1 MSHKHLTL
9 GLSALTALTAL
20 SVLLACSGSNSSN
33 KAVAIPNPALV
44 QSTSPWR
51 FVVMGD
57 TQWPEGTV
65 KGVARETASNPN
77 SVAVGIIKRVNEEI
91 IKLHNQQKIDFV
103 VQVGDLTDIPSFEA
117 IGTTAK
123 YRQALYNNGIGFFPL
138 RGNHEN
144 YAAAANTGYKSE
156 VEQAAELVRVF
167 PQTRT
172 GVQNNVPADVLAFE
186 PTNTPGDAPKTKQDT
201 FTVGKNFTSPT
212 GVNSSNASVNTSIYD
227 NINADYS
234 GLSYA
239 FEHENATFILLDQ
252 FAPQSGNAP
261 SSGRLGD
268 STYITH
274 SIAMQQPW
282 ISARLSGRPSGTH
295 AFVFS
300 HKALVHENHTDVLFG
315 STHNANVDY
324 QNAFMQSLDSN
335 GVKLFMSGHDH
346 MYSRSVYKSPDQKSQ
361 VTQIVHASCSYK
373 FYTPLRIAPD
383 DSHNLA
389 NLGFRRQTMVRQDLY
404 TVGFYVYT
412 VDGDKVTV
420 DYYASDP
427 VTGGSNDKYDT
438 SGNSDDITHTPNL
451 VFTKRDT
458 FGYNLKGKQFLI
470 AQDGSYTVVKDSGA
484 EILGGKNGNTMRDG
498 DSFLVG
504 TTLTYGSP
512 ERPCYNQVTTGW
524 SPKTAGLYTD
534 IFTIW
539 GMALEF
545 GNEKTDTYCLSISYD
560 PSVIGDQIAKSGRV
574 GIATKGTDAWVNAVN
589 KNIGGTARFVDGPY
603 NASTHTLGNWG
614 VDTANKRFWA
624 VINYNADFAVAPS
637 I

>member
-1 MSHKHLTL
+1 MSQKHLTL
-9 GLSALTALTAL
+9 GLPALTTLAALT
-20 SVLLACSGSNSSN
+20 VLLACGGSDKPIS
-33 KAVAIPNPALV
+33 IPDPAPLT
-44 QSTSPWR
+44 QSANVWR

-57 TQWPEGTV
+57 TQWPAGTV

-103 VQVGDLTDIPSFEA
+103 IQVGDLTDIPSFEA
-117 IGTTAK
+117 IQTTAK

-144 YAAAANTGYKSE
+144 YAAAANTGNKSE
-156 VEQAAELVRVF
+156 VEQAAEFVRVF
-167 PQTRT
+167 PQTRD
-172 GVQNNVPADVLAFE
+172 GRQNNVPADVLNYE
-186 PTNTPGDAPKTKQDT
+186 PTNTPGDAPKTRQDI
-201 FTVGKNFTSPT
+201 FTQGSNFTSPI
-212 GVNSSNASVNTSIYD
+212 GVNSNRASINTDLYND
-227 NINADYS
+227 INANYT

-239 FEHENATFILLDQ
+239 FENKNATFIFLDQ

-268 STYITH
+268 STYIAH

-282 ISARLSGRPSGTH
+282 ISARLSERPSGTH
-295 AFVFS
+295 AFVCS

-315 STHNANVDY
+315 STHHANTAY
-324 QNAFMQSLDSN
+324 QNDFINSLESN
-335 GVKLFMSGHDH
+335 GVRYFLSGHDH
-346 MYSRSVYKSPDQKSQ
+346 MYSRSIYKSPDQNSQ
-361 VTQIVHASCSYK
+361 VTQIVHASCSHK

-383 DSHNLA
+383 DSHNLQ

-412 VDGDKVTV
+412 VDGDKVSV
-420 DYYASDP
+420 DYYASAP
-427 VTGGSNDKYDT
+427 VTGGSDDKYDAN
-438 SGNSDDITHTPNL
+438 GNSDDITQTPSNL

-470 AQDGSYTVVKDSGA
+470 EQDGPYTVVKDGAA
-484 EILGGKNGNTMRDG
+484 EILNGKNGNKMRDG
-498 DSFLVG
+498 DRFLVG
-504 TTLTYGSP
+504 TSLTYGAP
-512 ERPCYNQVTTGW
+512 DRPCSNQVTTSW
-524 SPKTAGLYTD
+524 TPKTAGLYTD
-534 IFTIW
+534 IFTLW

-560 PSVIGDQIAKSGRV
+560 PNVIGDSVAKSGKV
-574 GIATKGTDAWVNAVN
+574 GIATRGASTWVNAVS
-589 KNIGGTARFVDGPY
+589 KNTGGTAKFVNGSYD
-603 NASTHTLGNWG
+603 ASKHNLGDWG